1 MLFNQ
6 NLPIAFESGKSSFS
20 LNKNDSNAMAMETG
34 IGQGKT
40 LVSPLHMALIA
51 STVDHD
57 GILMRPYLVDHIQND
72 SGVEVSSNKP
82 KTYATL
88 MTETEA
94 GLLQQYMR
102 AVVTD
107 GTGRKLSGQS
117 YEASGK
123 TGTAQVSEHVGSD
136 KCLVCGIC
144 KEGWL

>member
-1 MLFNQ
+1 
-6 NLPIAFESGKSSFS
+6 
-20 LNKNDSNAMAMETG
+20 MAMETG

-51 STVDHD
+51 SAVDHD

-107 GTGRKLSGQS
+107 GTGRNYPDSLMKLPANRNG
-117 YEASGK
+117 AGI
-123 TGTAQVSEHVGSD
+123 GHVGSD